1 MDRDREKRWRN
12 LKVIISESIMVLTVI
27 ITVIVLAFVVS
38 GYWLNSDFK
47 VERQGMLQIS
57 SVPTGAD
64 VTIDSKTA
72 WLQRTNTSKV
82 LSSGEHTISLT
93 KEGYDTWS
101 KTIDIKE
108 GLLYR
113 IHYPR
118 LFWNDRTASKMLD
131 ATGTTFVTM
140 NANHDAALFA
150 NNTTRW
156 QYFDLTT
163 NELKP
168 KFINVATIFSAV
180 SLTESASSGLFTGK
194 IKTANWDYDGNH
206 ILFQVVSDQIT
217 EWVLLDVNNPDQ
229 SINLTKEFGGNFSK
243 MQILDNNSNNIL
255 AVQNGNLHRINVA
268 TRQLSSIMAE
278 SINYFDHYEN
288 EIVFSASKSIGD
300 QTKNYIGY
308 FKIGND
314 GKITNVVATS
324 EAAKVLIG
332 KFYDQKYIAVL
343 EGSSIS
349 IYDQSDFT
357 QIDSYDLNFVPSI
370 AKVGHDGEYIIMSA
384 GTQIAT
390 LDFEAGV
397 VREWE
402 IEGGAFDWIDN
413 DMIYTV
419 HDGELVVYDFDG
431 YNRRAIAKNVSDH
444 FPVGITDNKW
454 LYYFSDDHLMRE
466 WIVEH

>member
-1 MDRDREKRWRN
+1 MDRDRAKRWRN
-12 LKVIISESIMVLTVI
+12 LKVIISESVMVLAVI
-27 ITVIVLAFVVS
+27 ITVVVLAFVVS

-64 VTIDSKTA
+64 VTIDDKTA

-93 KEGYDTWS
+93 KEGYDSWS

-118 LFWNDRTASKMLD
+118 LFWQDRTASKMHD
-131 ATGTTFVTM
+131 ATGTIFATM
-140 NANHDAALFA
+140 NADHDAALFV
-150 NNTTRW
+150 NNTTKW
-156 QYFDLTT
+156 QYLDLTA
-163 NELKP
+163 NELKS
-168 KFINVATIFSAV
+168 KSINVATVFSTV

-194 IKTANWDYDGNH
+194 IKTANWDSDGNH
-206 ILFQVVSDQIT
+206 ILFQVVSDQTT
-217 EWVLLDVNNPDQ
+217 EWVLLDVKNPDQ

-255 AVQNGNLHRINVA
+255 AIQNGNLHRINVA
-268 TRQLSSIMAE
+268 TRQLSSIMVE
-278 SINYFDHYEN
+278 NINCFDHYEN
-288 EIVFSASKSIGD
+288 EIVFSASRGTGD
-300 QTKNYIGY
+300 QAKNYIGY
-308 FKIGND
+308 LKVGND
-314 GKITNVVATS
+314 DKITNIATTS
-324 EAAKVLIG
+324 QAAKVLIG

-343 EGSSIS
+343 DGFSIS
-349 IYDQSDFT
+349 VYSQNDLT
-357 QIDSYDLNFVPSI
+357 QIDSYDLSFTPS
-370 AKVGHDGEYIIMSA
+370 AAEVGHDGEYIIMSA
-384 GTQIAT
+384 GAHIAT
-390 LDFEAGV
+390 LDLEASV

-402 IEGGAFDWIDN
+402 IEGETFGWIDN

-419 HDGELVVYDFDG
+419 RDGELVVYDFDG
-431 YNRRAIAKNVSDH
+431 YNRRGIAKNVSDH

-454 LYYFSDDHLMRE
+454 LYYFSDDYLMRE